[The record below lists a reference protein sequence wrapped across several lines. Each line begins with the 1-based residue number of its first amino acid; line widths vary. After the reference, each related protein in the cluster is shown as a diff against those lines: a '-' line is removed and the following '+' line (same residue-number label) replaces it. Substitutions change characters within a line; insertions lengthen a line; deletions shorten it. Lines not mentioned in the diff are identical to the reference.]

1 MSQKKKHITIVL
13 PDCMTNTPVRVVR
26 GNGCSEIILDI
37 TPVDECLMP
46 IESEVVKY
54 ALVWKNLGYV
64 KVTLDEIEWLEADGG
79 YTILHLTGCRDI
91 TVSFNMAQVRKT
103 LPQNDF
109 IQIHRSYIVNLKHVN
124 GKIGNCLKIGDRLF
138 AIGRKY
144 RDIVMSRF
152 IIIGVRRDKS
162 RFK

>member
-1 MSQKKKHITIVL
+1 MSQKKKQITIVL

-37 TPVDECLMP
+37 TPVDEHLRP
-46 IESEVVKY
+46 ADPEDVKY
-54 ALVWKNLGYV
+54 ALIWRNIGYV
-64 KVTLDEIEWLEADGG
+64 KVALDEIEWLEADGG

-152 IIIGVRRDKS
+152 IIIGVRRN
-162 RFK
+162 